1 MAGRSRAGG
10 IRAPEEWSGARHLI
24 GSGKVTEILGASS
37 ARGQSHCFLGGCAQ
51 SEAAPG
57 CRQTHG
63 VGRGRGPRIVAR
75 RRVHRHR
82 RRLRL
87 QLSSVQTVRAPNP
100 RDGNDDPRF
109 RPNGRNAVNAVPSL
123 TRPSH
128 RTFRRFTARASGS
141 GISPSTPT
149 SARSTATSATPHP
162 RRRRAS
168 PNPTSRQKTSSAR
181 LQAVMAM
188 PPPQ

>member
-1 MAGRSRAGG
+1 LAGRRA
-10 IRAPEEWSGARHLI
+10 APEGFAPPRSGAERATLWFR
-24 GSGKVTEILGASS
+24 KVTEILGASS
-37 ARGQSHCFLGGCAQ
+37 ARGQSDCFLGGCPQ

-109 RPNGRNAVNAVPSL
+109 CPNGRNAVNAVPSL
-123 TRPSH
+123 TRPFP

-162 RRRRAS
+162 RRPRAS

-181 LQAVMAM
+181 LQARAT
-188 PPPQ
+188 PPSQ